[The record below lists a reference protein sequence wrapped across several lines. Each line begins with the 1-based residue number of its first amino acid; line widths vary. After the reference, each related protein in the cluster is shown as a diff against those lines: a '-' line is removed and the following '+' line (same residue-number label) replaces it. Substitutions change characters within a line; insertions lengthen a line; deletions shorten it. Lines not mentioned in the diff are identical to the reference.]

1 MIERLLVY
9 RSPGNDPFRNLA
21 AEEYFLRRVRTG
33 EVILYLWRNRSTVV
47 VGRNQDVW
55 SECRVEEL
63 QRDGG
68 LLARRLSGGGAVYH
82 DLGNLNFTFAVREE
96 DYDVAHQTEVLL
108 HAVRSFGIGAEIS
121 GRNDLTARERKF
133 SGHAYYK
140 SGGAC
145 FQHGTLM
152 VAVDGEKLSR
162 YLCVPEGKLLRK
174 GVPSVR
180 SRVVNLTELCPTL
193 TVPALEERIEE
204 SFGEVYGLPVERLGE
219 DSLDSDALAAL
230 TERFASHAWR
240 FGEAR
245 RFRERSAYTLRGSFP
260 WGEVTVEYDVEN
272 GVLRNVRLTSDGLE
286 ADLLASV
293 PALLEGRRF
302 EPAALSEALRGG
314 GEVCADILGL
324 FQSDLEGSGN
334 E

>member
-21 AEEYFLRRVRTG
+21 AEEYFLRLVRKG
-33 EVILYLWRNRSTVV
+33 EVILYLWQNRSTVV
-47 VGRNQDVW
+47 VGRNQDAW

-96 DYDVAHQTEVLL
+96 DYDVSRQTEVLL
-108 HAVRSFGIGAEIS
+108 HAVRSLGIDAEIS
-121 GRNDLTARERKF
+121 GRNDLTAQGRKF

-145 FQHGTLM
+145 FHHGTLM
-152 VAVDGEKLSR
+152 VDVDGEKLSR
-162 YLCVPEGKLLRK
+162 YLNVPEGKLRRK

-180 SRVVNLTELCPTL
+180 SRVVNLTELRPTL
-193 TVPALEERIEE
+193 TVPLLEERIEE
-204 SFGEVYGLPVERLGE
+204 SFGEVYGLPVERLRE
-219 DSLDSDALAAL
+219 DSLDSDALRVGI
-230 TERFASHAWR
+230 EKFASHAWR
-240 FGEAR
+240 FGGER
-245 RFRERSAYTLRGSFP
+245 RVPKECAHTFRGSFP
-260 WGEVTVEYDVEN
+260 WGDVSLEYDVEN
-272 GVLRNVRLTSDGLE
+272 GVMRNVRLTSDGLE

-302 EPAALSEALRGG
+302 NEAALSEALRGG
-314 GEVCADILGL
+314 GEVLADILSL
-324 FQSDLEGSGN
+324 FQSELEGSGN

>member
-1 MIERLLVY
+1 MIERLLLY

-21 AEEYFLRRVRTG
+21 AEEHFLRLVWEG
-33 EVILYLWRNRSTVV
+33 EVILYLWQNRSTVV
-47 VGRNQDVW
+47 VGRNQDAW

-96 DYDVAHQTEVLL
+96 DYDVKRQTEVLL
-108 HAVRSFGIGAEIS
+108 RAVRSFGIDAEIS
-121 GRNDLTARERKF
+121 GRNDLTAQGRKF

-145 FQHGTLM
+145 FHHGTLM

-162 YLCVPEGKLLRK
+162 YLCVPEGKLRRK

-193 TVPALEERIEE
+193 TVPLLEERIEE
-204 SFGEVYGLPVERLGE
+204 SFGEVYGLPVERLRE
-219 DSLDSDALAAL
+219 DSLDGGALRAE
-230 TERFASHAWR
+230 TEKFASYAWR
-240 FGEAR
+240 FGGER
-245 RFRERSAYTLRGSFP
+245 RSLDRNAYTLHGAFP
-260 WGEVTVEYDVEN
+260 WGEVSVEYDVEN

-302 EPAALSEALRGG
+302 DKAALSEALRGG

-324 FQSDLEGSGN
+324 FQSKLEGSGN